1 MFPMLKA
8 KKGFTKK
15 ELKQDEFITFVVK
28 TKMFLEEN
36 ANKILMGVLTVL
48 AIVLLGYFW
57 HQSKENAEITAASLV
72 TQAQYDLQNNQ
83 KDRAIATLT
92 QVMDEYEGTNSAA
105 IAALQLAKLYWSEN
119 NLASAKTFFQKFI
132 DEYEQENF
140 LLQAGYAGLA
150 DCYFA
155 EKNYTEAAKYY
166 EKAAKIDRNFPLSA
180 NYLYSAAAAYKEAGN
195 TQKAKTLAKQVIDM
209 SKNNMQLKSR
219 AEILYNSIG

>member
-1 MFPMLKA
+1 MLKA

-28 TKMFLEEN
+28 AKMFLEEN
-36 ANKILMGVLTVL
+36 ANKILAGVVAVL
-48 AIVLLGYFW
+48 AVVLLGYFW
-57 HQSKENAEITAASLV
+57 QQSKQNAEMTAASMV

-83 KDRAIATLT
+83 KERAIATLT

-105 IAALQLAKLYWSEN
+105 IATLQLAKLYWADN
-119 NLASAKTFFQKFI
+119 NLASAKTFFQKFV
-132 DEYEQENF
+132 DEYDQNNF

-155 EKNYTEAAKYY
+155 EKNYAEAAKYY
-166 EKAAKIDRNFPLSA
+166 EKAAKIDQKFPLSA

-195 TQKAKTLAKQVIDM
+195 TEKAKSLAKQVIEM
-209 SKNNMQLKSR
+209 SKDNMQLKNR

>member
-1 MFPMLKA
+1 MLKA

-28 TKMFLEEN
+28 AKMFLEEN
-36 ANKILMGVLTVL
+36 ANKILAGVVALL
-48 AIVLLGYFW
+48 AVVLLGYFW
-57 HQSKENAEITAASLV
+57 QQSKENAEMTAASMI

-105 IAALQLAKLYWSEN
+105 IAALQLAKLYWADN
-119 NLASAKTFFQKFI
+119 NLASAKTFFQKFV
-132 DEYEQENF
+132 DEYDQNNF

-155 EKNYTEAAKYY
+155 EKNYAEAAKYY
-166 EKAAKIDRNFPLSA
+166 EKAAKIDKQFPLSA

-195 TQKAKTLAKQVIDM
+195 TEKAKSLAKQVIEM
-209 SKNNMQLKSR
+209 SKDNMQLKNR